1 MCFIRIDEI
10 NQFHWILS
18 TGETLFSWSIQL
30 SNSFAIKQA
39 CLKVKKSCRLF
50 FRDMQNYISFKNQL
64 LENGAS
70 LLIIP
75 NPSNGSFSIE
85 WPASSKPTVLE
96 INNSIGQ
103 LVSKKVIP

>member
-50 FRDMQNYISFKNQL
+50 FRDMQNYTSFKKSTFRKR
-64 LENGAS
+64 S
-70 LLIIP
+70 LV
-75 NPSNGSFSIE
+75 
-85 WPASSKPTVLE
+85 ADHTKP
-96 INNSIGQ
+96 Q
-103 LVSKKVIP
+103 QR